1 LTHIHIPKLVD
12 VVVCHLIYL
21 PDLTLAWNLA
31 KLLRLGLRHEILM
44 TWSHELLIHIVRLL
58 TLCLCMIDDIL
69 NVWTQVFRIGTA
81 HGGGL
86 LSSVKLL
93 WLVNLLL
100 NLLI

>member
-1 LTHIHIPKLVD
+1 MSLLLLGIVLLTGV
-12 VVVCHLIYL
+12 
-21 PDLTLAWNLA
+21 
-31 KLLRLGLRHEILM
+31 
-44 TWSHELLIHIVRLL
+44 SLIHIVRLL

-81 HGGGL
+81 HCGGL